1 MAKKKKSPLSA
12 LFWSIGSLISS
23 LLLLA
28 FGWVLYSR
36 RYIDH
41 SVAIG
46 DMLDAERN
54 EYNSPH
60 AGRLSYYVDKF
71 GKGKPV
77 LILHGIHPVAGVHEV
92 SPLFYGLRNNRPVY
106 VLDLPGFGHSERG
119 PRAYCS
125 ELYQAAIQE
134 FIQNVIGE
142 ATDVIAYSLTCE
154 FAAEVAVKHPELI
167 SSLVMISPLG
177 FSLSHQTKI
186 QERAEA
192 SKFQN
197 LVYALMAVPLWS
209 RAIFDVFASRPK
221 IASFYEKRF
230 MHTFPSN
237 FIETAYASAHQP
249 GAHLAPIY
257 YLSGKLSNRYV
268 RKQVYEQVKV
278 PVLVLFDQD
287 PGTNFEMLSLA
298 VREKSN
304 WKAVRIRPSRGLPH
318 FDRPGETF
326 FAMDDFW
333 KSVK

>member
-1 MAKKKKSPLSA
+1 MSKKKKSPLST
-12 LFWSIGSLISS
+12 LFWSLGSLISS
-23 LLLLA
+23 LLILA

-46 DMLDAERN
+46 DLLDAERKD
-54 EYNSPH
+54 YDSPR

-77 LILHGIHPVAGVHEV
+77 LILHGVHPVAGVHEV

-125 ELYQAAIQE
+125 ELYQAAIQD
-134 FIQNVIGE
+134 FILNVIGG
-142 ATDVIAYSLTCE
+142 AADVIAYSLTCE
-154 FAAEVAVKHPELI
+154 FATEVAVKHPELI
-167 SSLVMISPLG
+167 SSLVMISPHG
-177 FSLSHQTKI
+177 FGLTHQSKI
-186 QERAEA
+186 QEKAEA
-192 SKFQN
+192 SSFQN
-197 LVYALMAVPLWS
+197 LAYALMAVPLWS
-209 RAIFDVFASRPK
+209 RAIFDIYASRPK

-230 MHTFPSN
+230 MHSLPSN
-237 FIETAYASAHQP
+237 IIETAYASAHQP

-257 YLSGKLSNRYV
+257 YLSGKLKNPNV
-268 RKQVYEQVKV
+268 RAQVYDHVKV

-287 PGTNFEMLSLA
+287 PGTNFEMLSLT
-298 VREKSN
+298 VREKPN